1 MAKDV
6 KRNHKDQAII
16 FIDLVKALD
25 SIGHKLII
33 KALDR
38 IGIDTYLVNIIKD

>member
-1 MAKDV
+1 MTKDV
-6 KRNHKDQAII
+6 KRNHKDHAII

-33 KALDR
+33 KK